1 MSIKHR
7 NLKTYSHSW
16 LRNIDSLELL
26 VSTNFIIGLGFSLT
40 NCSRRN
46 GDCRVDRLGWAG

>member
-46 GDCRVDRLGWAG
+46 GDC